1 MCLNVWFLPFC
12 ICSVKVLAC
21 LRRNRG
27 GSKGTGTLNSAKSDD
42 IDNKKVDI
50 DIDGDSKPDLQI
62 DLKTIVMA
70 VGGIISL
77 VMTYTTLKED
87 IKINAIEIEIAKKL
101 PPLESHELMDQ
112 KLIYLEDMLKKID
125 EDHDKR
131 LDKIEDKIYRR

>member
-1 MCLNVWFLPFC
+1 MKK
-12 ICSVKVLAC
+12 SV
-21 LRRNRG
+21 G
-27 GSKGTGTLNSAKSDD
+27 ID
-42 IDNKKVDI
+42 IDN
-50 DIDGDSKPDLQI
+50 DGKPDLHF
-62 DLKTIVMA
+62 DLKTIVMI

-112 KLIYLEDMLKKID
+112 KMIYLEDMIKKLS